1 MSEFIN
7 NQTKRKQQLQSL
19 IKEIHQGLSL
29 EEAKQQFK
37 QDFGTVTTEE
47 IVELEQSLME
57 EGMPVSEVQR
67 LCDVHAALFEGSIEE
82 IHRPQ
87 SVLDIPGHPA
97 QVMAE
102 ENRAIISL
110 IESEIRPYLPIQGN
124 SDLLMLRVGMERL
137 AQVSNHYS
145 RKEYLFFPILEKR
158 GITSIPQVMW
168 GVDDEIRAKIKAS
181 LQALSDPQVA
191 FSTSENLVLRAI
203 EQVTDMVSKESN
215 VLVPKLIE
223 TLKDSEWIRVDLAS
237 EEIGYFLEAPQQKW
251 VEKAMSESLEVTNN
265 PEGEI
270 AFDAGTLLPV
280 EINAILNTLPLDM
293 TFVDKEGHVK
303 YFTQGKE
310 RIFHRPKTI
319 LGRHVNQCHP
329 PKSVHIVES
338 IVASFASGQK
348 EHEDFHI
355 QMGDKMVHIRY
366 FAIRNPQG
374 EFLGTLEVTQ
384 DITPIR
390 ALQGEKRLVETT

>member
-19 IKEIHQGLSL
+19 IKEIHQGLPL

-67 LCDVHAALFEGSIEE
+67 LCDVHAALFEGSIED

-97 QVMAE
+97 QVLAE
-102 ENRAIISL
+102 ENRAILSL
-110 IESEIRPYLPIQGN
+110 IEFEIRPYLPIQGN
-124 SDLLMLRVGMERL
+124 SDVLMLRVGMERL

-191 FSTSENLVLRAI
+191 FSTSENLVLRAL

-366 FAIRNPQG
+366 FAIRSPQG

>member
-1 MSEFIN
+1 
-7 NQTKRKQQLQSL
+7 
-19 IKEIHQGLSL
+19 
-29 EEAKQQFK
+29 
-37 QDFGTVTTEE
+37 
-47 IVELEQSLME
+47 ME

-67 LCDVHAALFEGSIEE
+67 LCDVHAALFEGSIED

-97 QVMAE
+97 QVLAE
-102 ENRAIISL
+102 ENRAILSL

-124 SDLLMLRVGMERL
+124 SDVLMLRVGMERL

-366 FAIRNPQG
+366 FAIRSPQG